1 MNSLHKNLA
10 EVTLCDLRLRV
21 FHFDF
26 FKQKNYV
33 TRALLMFRN
42 WSAWNSSTSPLAPWR
57 ENLISGSVRAGF
69 GCQTAAS
76 TSTEQSFIYTRFNL
90 KCSKFENKGLQKC
103 TPYWRDC
110 KKKKITMK
118 YNSKLTVWLREGKCT
133 DWAGFQYR
141 SIFWICST
149 SSSCAFSLCGLFIH
163 RPCLSSA
170 KSNIGITNFV
180 KLEHE
185 WATSKAPKKGT
196 STSRSSSWQ

>member
-69 GCQTAAS
+69 GCQTAAL
-76 TSTEQSFIYTRFNL
+76 TSTEQSFIYTRFTL

-110 KKKKITMK
+110 KKKKNNYEIQFETNCLIK
-118 YNSKLTVWLREGKCT
+118 RRDVHRLGWFSVQKHFLNLLHKFLLRILAM
-133 DWAGFQYR
+133 WFVYPSAV
-141 SIFWICST
+141 
-149 SSSCAFSLCGLFIH
+149 SLKRQIKPWHHEL
-163 RPCLSSA
+163 RQA
-170 KSNIGITNFV
+170 RTRVSN
-180 KLEHE
+180 
-185 WATSKAPKKGT
+185 
-196 STSRSSSWQ
+196 Q